1 MVTRMLGADVAAAGP
16 EPTAAPPRPVD
27 PALAAAVDAAVRLTA
42 ADIAGVLLTD
52 ASGQTA
58 EMGYCAGDWT
68 VHAANLRVRRGHG
81 LAGRILQTRKP
92 WKVDEYRHDRS
103 ISAEEFLPVL
113 AEEGTRSGL
122 GAPVL
127 VGDALVG
134 VLMVWSRRPAAF
146 DVAATQALVNLAD
159 LAAAAVT
166 GRRRE
171 RAAVREAVELAGR
184 CRDLAERVAVLEEA
198 GEVADELATALLD
211 GRELPDLLA
220 LVSAR
225 TGGDAVVLDPDL
237 GELAA
242 CGAARPIQGRAAAHL
257 RAGIE
262 RSAVLPPRAGFP
274 RWTMLRTVVTENRPV
289 AHLAL
294 CLPHAPTAR
303 DDRIAEHAA
312 TACAQRLAR
321 DHAVR
326 TARSRVHAD
335 FVWQLLDGTVDEQVA
350 QVRARELDCSLPT
363 RLRVVLLPVPAHLVP
378 VHLRAPRPGPAVP
391 GEDAERC
398 RLDALVAL
406 AERHARS
413 AGVTVLAGRR
423 DAMLALIV
431 DAPDALHGADTAAAR
446 TLVVEVAHRLNGPA
460 RGGIVAAGVSACV
473 GWSADLRAAHRQAR
487 YALAAATSRATAPR
501 AGATDGVV
509 LFDELGLLRFLLA
522 PSDRADQL
530 RFARGVLGPAID
542 YDAEHHTDLVATT
555 SAYLD
560 GGCSLTRAANRLYV
574 HPKTVRYRLRRVEE
588 LTGRDLSGQQD
599 RFDAQLAI
607 AVLAA
612 VQLDDQESGGRESGD
627 QESPAGSP
635 PDPATLS

>member
-1 MVTRMLGADVAAAGP
+1 MPLLDTGA
-16 EPTAAPPRPVD
+16 EPVPAAPPRPVD

-42 ADIAGVLLTD
+42 ADIAGVLLADGAGD
-52 ASGQTA
+52 AA

-92 WKVDEYRHDRS
+92 WKVDDYHHDRS

-122 GAPVL
+122 GAPL
-127 VGDALVG
+127 LAGDTLVG
-134 VLMVWSRRPAAF
+134 VLMVWSRRRAAF

-159 LAAAAVT
+159 LAAAAVL
-166 GRRRE
+166 GCRRE
-171 RAAVREAVELAGR
+171 RAAVREAAELAAR
-184 CRDLAERVAVLEEA
+184 CQRLTERVTVLEQSA
-198 GEVADELATALLD
+198 EVAAELAAALLD

-220 LVSAR
+220 VVSAR

-242 CGAARPIQGRAAAHL
+242 CGAARPVQARAAAHL
-257 RAGIE
+257 RDAAGG
-262 RSAVLPPRAGFP
+262 SAVLPPRAGFP
-274 RWTMLRTVVTENRPV
+274 RWTVLRTLVTENRAV

-294 CLPHAPTAR
+294 CLPHAPTAL
-303 DDRIAEHAA
+303 DDRIAGHAA
-312 TACAQRLAR
+312 GACALLLAR
-321 DHAVR
+321 DRAVR

-350 QVRARELDCSLPT
+350 QVRARELGCPLPA
-363 RLRVVLLPVPAHLVP
+363 RLRVVLLPVPAHL
-378 VHLRAPRPGPAVP
+378 APAGSAHP

-398 RLDALVAL
+398 RLDALVAI
-406 AERHARS
+406 AERHVRS
-413 AGVTVLAGRR
+413 AGVHVLAGRR

-431 DAPDALHGADTAAAR
+431 DVAASPGDAAAR
-446 TLVVEVAHRLNGPA
+446 TLVAEVVHRLRGPS
-460 RGGIVAAGVSACV
+460 RDVVVAAGVSACV

-487 YALAAATSRATAPR
+487 YALAAATSGAASGAAAP
-501 AGATDGVV
+501 GTDGVV
-509 LFDELGLLRFLLA
+509 LFDDLGLLRFLLA

-530 RFARGVLGPAID
+530 RYARSVLGAAID

-560 GGCSLTRAANRLYV
+560 GGCSLTRAATRLYV

-607 AVLAA
+607 AILAA
-612 VQLDDQESGGRESGD
+612 VHLEDRGLDGPGGD
-627 QESPAGSP
+627 QLSP
-635 PDPATLS
+635 PASDPARLS

>member
-1 MVTRMLGADVAAAGP
+1 MVTRILGADVAAEP

-27 PALAAAVDAAVRLTA
+27 PALAAAVDAAVHLTA
-42 ADIAGVLLTD
+42 ADIAGVLLVD
-52 ASGQTA
+52 GAGEVA

-134 VLMVWSRRPAAF
+134 VLMVWSRRRAAF

-171 RAAVREAVELAGR
+171 RAAVRETVELAGR
-184 CRDLAERVAVLEEA
+184 CRELAERVAVLEEA
-198 GEVADELATALLD
+198 GEVADALTTALLD

-220 LVSAR
+220 VVSAR
-225 TGGDAVVLDPDL
+225 TGGDAVVLDPEL

-242 CGAARPIQGRAAAHL
+242 SGAVRPIQARVAAHL
-257 RAGIE
+257 RGSAGRDGA

-274 RWTMLRTVVTENRPV
+274 RWTMLRTVVTETRPV
-289 AHLAL
+289 AHLVL

-312 TACAQRLAR
+312 TACALRLAR
-321 DHAVR
+321 DRAVR
-326 TARSRVHAD
+326 TARSWVHAD

-350 QVRARELDCSLPT
+350 QARARELGCPLPA
-363 RLRVVLLPVPAHLVP
+363 RLRVVLLPVPTHPGPA
-378 VHLRAPRPGPAVP
+378 RPGPGPAHDV
-391 GEDAERC
+391 GGAERC
-398 RLDALVAL
+398 RRDALVAI
-406 AERHARS
+406 AERLVRS
-413 AGVTVLAGRR
+413 AGVNVLAGRR

-431 DAPDALHGADTAAAR
+431 DAPDSPDDTDAPATR
-446 TLVVEVAHRLNGPA
+446 TLVAEVARGLRGTA
-460 RGGIVAAGVSACV
+460 RGTVVAAGVSACV
-473 GWSADLRAAHRQAR
+473 CWSADLRAAHRQAR
-487 YALAAATSRATAPR
+487 YALAAAMSGTSP
-501 AGATDGVV
+501 GAVDGVV

-522 PSDRADQL
+522 PSDRTDQL
-530 RFARGVLGPAID
+530 RYARSVLGPAID

-574 HPKTVRYRLRRVEE
+574 HPKTVRYRLRRVQE

-607 AVLAA
+607 AILAA
-612 VQLDDQESGGRESGD
+612 VRLGD

-635 PDPATLS
+635 SAPATLS